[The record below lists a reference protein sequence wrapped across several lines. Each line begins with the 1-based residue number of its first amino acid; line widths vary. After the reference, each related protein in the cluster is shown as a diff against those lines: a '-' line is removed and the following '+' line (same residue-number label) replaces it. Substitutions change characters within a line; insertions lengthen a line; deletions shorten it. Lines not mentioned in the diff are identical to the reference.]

1 MLQSKFLLIIHFSLS
16 RRHDFF
22 VAGAAAAAAARWV
35 GPFGESSQRVTTE
48 EQRKLRMSHD
58 RLQTRVGYSP

>member
-22 VAGAAAAAAARWV
+22 VAGAAAAAARWV
-35 GPFGESSQRVTTE
+35 GPFGESSQRVTAE

>member
-22 VAGAAAAAAARWV
+22 VASAAAARWV
-35 GPFGESSQRVTTE
+35 GPFGESSQRVTAE